1 MKKKKK
7 KLTYDYV
14 LQEIKIANAILDVI
28 DENSGGNPAIKAKA
42 KRDYFLQ
49 EIAPLIQVLK

>member
-7 KLTYDYV
+7 KLTYEYV
-14 LQEIKIANAILDVI
+14 LEEIKIANAILDEI
-28 DENSGGNPAIKAKA
+28 DKTMGGNPQIKAKA